1 MPLINDN
8 GHTGGGGARRARMG
22 PAGLAPRKGPGAAT
36 QPRAGSRRL
45 CLPCHGTVR
54 GLLNACFVWP
64 GIMIYKLK
72 ESGGAKRR

>member
-8 GHTGGGGARRARMG
+8 GHKEGGWRRRDCMG
-22 PAGLAPRKGPGAAT
+22 NSILVPRKGPGAAT

-64 GIMIYKLK
+64 GIMIYKLE